1 MATLIATEGFMPETC
16 IGCGAEGS
24 HPMVGVGKSEDGD
37 WAAWP
42 VCAACHRDPAHRKR
56 LLKMHF
62 FDRAAARLA
71 VLAARNQI
79 MLETP

>member
-1 MATLIATEGFMPETC
+1 MPELEKC
-16 IGCGAEGS
+16 VGCDCEAPQ
-24 HPMVGVGKSEDGD
+24 HPYVGVGRTETDD

-42 VCAACHRDPAHRKR
+42 VCFDCHQIPSHRR
-56 LLKMHF
+56 RTLKMHF

-79 MLETP
+79 LLEGPQ